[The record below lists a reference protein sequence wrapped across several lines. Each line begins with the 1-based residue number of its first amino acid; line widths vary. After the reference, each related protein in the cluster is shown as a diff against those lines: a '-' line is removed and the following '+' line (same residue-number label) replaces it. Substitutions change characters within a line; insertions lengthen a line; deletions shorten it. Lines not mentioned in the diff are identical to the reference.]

1 MKPRF
6 TLLTLLGVIAWVAV
20 NAAAL
25 RINGDAW
32 SNVAFFIW
40 LAILVVAAIYAAQD
54 SSGIT
59 VFARGMVLVTLVY
72 GAATF
77 VYRMVHFDQ
86 PPLPHVY
93 VAGAIQSLTSEW
105 PYPNDRFWF
114 DPFAA
119 GTGNLR
125 IYLVAFQNVSLAFG
139 LLGGSLALW
148 RYRLLERRAKE
159 KAE

>member
-6 TLLTLLGVIAWVAV
+6 SILTLLGITAYVAV
-20 NAAAL
+20 NVAAL
-25 RINGDAW
+25 QRPGTGW
-32 SNVAFFIW
+32 SNVAFFMW
-40 LAILVVAAIYAAQD
+40 LAILVIAAIHAAQE

-93 VAGAIQSLTSEW
+93 VAGVIQRLTSES
-105 PYPNDRFWF
+105 PYPKDRFWF
-114 DPFAA
+114 DPFAV
-119 GTGNLR
+119 GTSNLQV
-125 IYLVAFQNVSLAFG
+125 YLVAFQNVSLALG

-148 RYRLLERRAKE
+148 RYRVLERRAAKE
-159 KAE
+159 SQ